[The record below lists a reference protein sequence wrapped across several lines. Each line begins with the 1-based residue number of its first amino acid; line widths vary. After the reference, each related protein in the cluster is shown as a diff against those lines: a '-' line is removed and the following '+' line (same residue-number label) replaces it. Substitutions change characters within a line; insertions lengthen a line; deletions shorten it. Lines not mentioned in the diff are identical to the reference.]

1 MSEINQPAPPGKY
14 LVDPYEEWAKAESVP
29 VHTGAALD
37 LLGAEVKPWA
47 RFGVNGAFCHLDGHD
62 DFLTVF
68 LLELP
73 PNSGSAPHQHMYEEV
88 CYVLAG
94 SGTTEFEA
102 PDGHTQVI
110 EWGPRSLFA
119 LPMNAR
125 YRHRNTAAAPAR
137 FAAVNDMRYLFNL
150 YRSEQFVF
158 GTPTQFAE
166 RHGGTEAVADVA
178 KQPAGPLTLA
188 NGTISS
194 DVVEMAAGTYGQA
207 FRQMH
212 GAHLFGVDGEGY
224 TLAWEEGAQDF
235 TRADWRHGVV
245 YSVPG
250 MAFRQH
256 FNAGSTPARFLDV
269 QLGSQR
275 HPIFRHRRAAYGDS
289 AVYAAGS
296 AIIPF
301 AEQDPRI
308 HRMWLETI
316 AAKSVKSRMLS

>member
-1 MSEINQPAPPGKY
+1 MNELNQPAPPGKY
-14 LVDPYEEWAKAESVP
+14 LVDPYEDWAKAEGVP
-29 VHTGAALD
+29 VHTGAAVD
-37 LLGAEVKPWA
+37 LLTAEARPWA
-47 RFGVNGAFCHLDGHD
+47 RFGVNGACCHLDGRD

-68 LLELP
+68 LVELP
-73 PNSGSAPHQHMYEEV
+73 PNSGSAPHRHMYEEV

-94 SGTTEFEA
+94 KGTTEFEA
-102 PDGHTQVI
+102 PDGHTQAI
-110 EWGPRSLFA
+110 EWGPKSLFA

-125 YRHRNTAAAPAR
+125 YRHRNTSAVPAR
-137 FAAVNDMRYLFNL
+137 FAAINDMRYLFNL
-150 YRSEQFVF
+150 YRSEQFIF
-158 GTPTQFAE
+158 GVPTQFAE
-166 RHGGTEAVADVA
+166 RHGGTDAVADLA
-178 KQPAGPLTLA
+178 RQPAGPLTLA

-194 DVVEMAAGTYGQA
+194 DVGELAPGAYGQA

-224 TLAWEEGAQDF
+224 TLAWEEGPQDF
-235 TRADWRHGVV
+235 VRTDWRHGVV

-256 FNAGSTPARFLDV
+256 LNSGATPARFLDV

-275 HPIFRHRRAAYGDS
+275 YPIFRHRRAAYGDT

-308 HRMWLETI
+308 HKEWLEVI
-316 AAKSVKSRMLS
+316 AAKGVTPRM